1 MKRIF
6 SFVLLLAAV
15 FMTACLADN
24 SKVAVLDEYSLCFGM
39 SPAEVR
45 SKLGD
50 PVESD
55 TSMLVANR
63 SSYMYHT
70 NLLEHSATIQCE
82 FTDDQA
88 LARVYIQWSLDSCD
102 QAYRII
108 EKAEQMIQDSYQNH
122 KNYFK
127 KSKDWQGY
135 EYCVSMGIDYG
146 ATGFF
151 YEIMKVN
158 DENTV
163 CINCIAHF

>member
-6 SFVLLLAAV
+6 SFCVVLLLAAV
-15 FMTACLADN
+15 FMTACSADV

-70 NLLEHSATIQCE
+70 NLLEHFATIQCE
-82 FTDDQA
+82 FTDDQD
-88 LARVYIQWSLDSCD
+88 LARVYIQWSLDSHD

-108 EKAEQMIQDSYQNH
+108 EKAY
-122 KNYFK
+122 YR
-127 KSKDWQGY
+127 
-135 EYCVSMGIDYG
+135 
-146 ATGFF
+146 
-151 YEIMKVN
+151 
-158 DENTV
+158 
-163 CINCIAHF
+163 